1 MSAVALDAILATCGD
16 ERHPPSAALDG
27 RANTYF
33 ITTGLFPQELVF
45 AVKAGSANVSKL
57 SFITFGIQKLRV
69 EKSFESTPSKFVP
82 LLDCEMDPPANYST
96 TTSGPVSPGRG
107 EVTRQV
113 EQFQLNKTTAGANVR
128 FLKVV
133 IESGYGDFAAMYDVS
148 VEGDEVEED

>member
-1 MSAVALDAILATCGD
+1 MSSVALDAILATCGD
-16 ERHPPSAALDG
+16 ERHPPSAAIDG

-33 ITTGLFPQELVF
+33 VTTGLFPQELIF

-57 SFITFGIQKLRV
+57 SFISFGVQKLRV
-69 EKSFESTPSKFVP
+69 EKSFEAGPSKFIP
-82 LLDCEMDPPANYST
+82 LLDCEMDPPANYT
-96 TTSGPVSPGRG
+96 VAAPGSPGRG

-113 EQFQLNKTTAGANVR
+113 EQFQLNKTTAGAKVR

-133 IESGYGDFAAMYDVS
+133 IESGYGDFAALYDIS